1 MRSDTFDREEAD
13 TPRRIATRNIVDRNA
28 SRPRPLLRS
37 AHGVANGLRIVGL
50 FIGEADLGEEA
61 A

>member
-28 SRPRPLLRS
+28 SRPRPLLHS
-37 AHGVANGLRIVGL
+37 AHGVNGLRIVGL